1 MTVPMTA
8 TVALAGDTM
17 LGRAVASA
25 LAELPP
31 AALVA
36 PAVVEAMRA
45 ADLVVLNLECCIS
58 TRGQRWPAP
67 GKPFF
72 FRAPPAAVEPLGLL
86 NVGCVTL
93 ANNRALDYGPQAL
106 LDTLDQLAT
115 VGIATVGAGSNLDQ
129 ARRPV
134 VLDAGSLRLGVVGDA
149 DHPADF
155 AAGPNRPGVAVA
167 DLSHGVPAWLQQTIQ
182 ATHTDPAVDAVLA
195 TPTGGRTRPPP
206 RCRMSAAR
214 PGSSVRPARPWW
226 PATPPMSPTGSGW
239 PAVRWSCTTWAT
251 SSTTTPSTRSC
262 VTTLACCGWP
272 PSTGTACSGWR
283 RSRSSSTTAT
293 PASRRGRRGLAAP
306 AAPGRLRRPRHPRH
320 GRGRGWRR
328 WRRWRRCSP
337 PWRPVGGQLALSPS

>member
-36 PAVVEAMRA
+36 PAVVETLRA

-115 VGIATVGAGSNLDQ
+115 AGIATVGAGPNLDQ

-195 TPTGGRTRPPP
+195 TPHWGPNKATAPLPYVRR
-206 RCRMSAAR
+206 AAR
-214 PGSSVRPARPWW
+214 QLGAAS
-226 PATPPMSPTGSGW
+226 ATLVAGHSAHVPHG
-239 PAVRWSCTTWAT
+239 V
-251 SSTTTPSTRSC
+251 
-262 VTTLACCGWP
+262 
-272 PSTGTACSGWR
+272 
-283 RSRSSSTTAT
+283 
-293 PASRRGRRGLAAP
+293 GLAGGALVLYDLGDFLDDYAVDP
-306 AAPGRLRRPRHPRH
+306 QLRNDLGLLWLATFDRH
-320 GRGRGWRR
+320 GLQRLEAVPIKLDYCHTG
-328 WRRWRRCSP
+328 
-337 PWRPVGGQLALSPS
+337 